1 MSGGMSEVRTSAD
14 PFRDTPKQ
22 GCFTAAATI
31 AFMIIMLPVMAVVEL
46 YHKYDESCAKRAC
59 RPENCI
65 VATITELNDTVQ
77 DELAL
82 LCEGHLEGP
91 VSVVEDDG
99 QFNDTSFYKVDQ
111 NFPWESRWPRPRF
124 VRRSYPFSDD
134 EPHDVYVFA
143 IFVKP
148 DPKQKTREWWSQNGY
163 DEYGLRGRFVKDRFS
178 GEETVVGSEAYAQ
191 FIGKS
196 RGRLYDVDL
205 AYDKEYPPTYLLE
218 AATKQT
224 DRRHMRKWVKAH
236 QDLGE

>member
-1 MSGGMSEVRTSAD
+1 MDGMSEVRTSAD

-22 GCFTAAATI
+22 GCFTIAATI

-65 VATITELNDTVQ
+65 VATITELNGVVQ
-77 DELAL
+77 EELPL

-91 VSVVEDDG
+91 VITIQDDG
-99 QFNDTSFYKVDQ
+99 QFSDTSFYKVDQ
-111 NFPWESRWPRPRF
+111 DFPWESRWPRPRF
-124 VRRSYPFSDD
+124 VRRHAPFD
-134 EPHDVYVFA
+134 EPHDVYIYA
-143 IFVKP
+143 IFGKP
-148 DPKQKTREWWSQNGY
+148 DPKQKTKEWWLENGY
-163 DEYGLRGRFVKDRFS
+163 DEYGLRGRFVKDRS
-178 GEETVVGSEAYAQ
+178 SETGETFIGSQAYSQ

-196 RGRLYDVDL
+196 RGRLYDVDF

-224 DRRHMRKWVKAH
+224 DKRHVRNWVKAH